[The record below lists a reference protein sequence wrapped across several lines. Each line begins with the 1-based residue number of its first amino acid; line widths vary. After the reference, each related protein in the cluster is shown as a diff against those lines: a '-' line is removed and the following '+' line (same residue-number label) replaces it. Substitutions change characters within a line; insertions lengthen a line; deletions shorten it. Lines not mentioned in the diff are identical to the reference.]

1 MGKRR
6 LKILL
11 CMAAAWVLLCGF
23 ETKNHDFTE
32 KPEYLKSATY
42 YSDDWVVNFWNSESP
57 NMDQELAQIAK
68 DGFNSIIL
76 ALPWREFQP
85 QTSPVS
91 YNSYAWRKLD
101 QVMEAAKKNGLWVE
115 LRVGY
120 TWDYYSQE
128 SVLPRYQGL
137 LYQESTKEAW
147 LDYAKTV
154 YERASV
160 HPNFYGGF
168 LTWED
173 FWNFVDTAGSMG
185 RGSNS
190 IRMAEIVGFQDYMI
204 ENYTLDEAREYYGSE
219 LGSYDNIYLPPRE
232 DKAFLC
238 FYKFYDDF
246 LNKLLTETQTVFPD
260 LSMEVRLDVDAVS
273 DGGEGFVGAD
283 HYSTF
288 PCGNA
293 SYTSLMFGTSMGQQ
307 NVGEVIGAEAV
318 LAQFNGFLDLA
329 SFYSGGKPLYVDQL
343 LFMDTTEEFS
353 HNASIDAEQRPLF
366 LTSLGPV
373 LKEKT
378 MGYGI
383 WTYRNYTNNLV
394 FNSQFGLDGKEWTLG
409 RGSSIVNR
417 KNNKMA
423 KLSGKG
429 SQISQNIGTRGGS
442 RQYKSIR
449 VRLNADSDSLS
460 TVIVTLGNVS
470 KLVNIKG
477 NTQVELDF
485 GELNFTKITI
495 ACDDEV
501 FIDNVNVYT
510 YEQDGQLYSLDGE
523 ELSCIEAVRSLNDS
537 LSQPVDK

>member
-1 MGKRR
+1 
-6 LKILL
+6 
-11 CMAAAWVLLCGF
+11 MAAAWIFLCGF
-23 ETKNHDFTE
+23 DVKNHDYTE

-101 QVMEAAKKNGLWVE
+101 KVMKLAEKNGLWVE

-137 LYQESTKEAW
+137 LYQESTREAW

-154 YERASV
+154 YEKASS

-173 FWNFVDTAGSMG
+173 FWNFVDSAGSMG
-185 RGSNS
+185 PGNNS
-190 IRMAEIVGFQDYMI
+190 VRMAEIVGFRDYMKN
-204 ENYTLDEAREYYGSE
+204 NYTLEEVREFYGSE
-219 LGSYDNIYLPPRE
+219 IDSYDSIYLPLRE

-238 FYKFYDDF
+238 FYRFYDDF
-246 LNKLLTETQTVFPD
+246 LNKLLADTQTVFPD
-260 LSMEVRLDVDAVS
+260 LSMEVRLDVDPVT
-273 DGGEGFVGAD
+273 DGAGGFTGAE

-288 PCGNA
+288 PCGSS
-293 SYTSLMFGTSMGQQ
+293 SYTSLMFGVPMGQQ
-307 NVGEVIGAEAV
+307 NEGEVIGAEEA
-318 LAQFNGFLDLA
+318 LAQFNSFLDLA
-329 SFYSGGKPLYVDQL
+329 GFYNGGKPLYVDQL
-343 LFMDTTEEFS
+343 LFMDTTEEFA
-353 HNASIDAEQRPLF
+353 HNASIEAEQRPLF

-378 MGYGI
+378 MGYGL

-394 FNSQFGLDGKEWTLG
+394 FNSQFGLDGKEWILG

-442 RQYKSIR
+442 RQNKNIK
-449 VRLNADSDSLS
+449 VRLNADSESLS

-470 KLVNIKG
+470 KLVNVKG
-477 NTQVELDF
+477 STQVELDF
-485 GELNFTKITI
+485 GELDFTKITI

-501 FIDNVNVYT
+501 FLDNINVYT
-510 YEQDGQLYSLDGE
+510 YEQDGQLYGLDGE
-523 ELSCIEAVRSLNDS
+523 ELSCIEAVRALNDS
-537 LSQPVDK
+537 LNVSLDQPVDK

>member
-1 MGKRR
+1 MSKRKI
-6 LKILL
+6 KILL

-91 YNSYAWRKLD
+91 YNSYAWKKLD
-101 QVMEAAKKNGLWVE
+101 KVMKAAENNGLWVE

-154 YERASV
+154 YEKASS

-173 FWNFVDTAGSMG
+173 FWNFVDSAGSMG
-185 RGSNS
+185 RGSTS
-190 IRMAEIVGFQDYMI
+190 IRMAEIVGYQDYMI
-204 ENYTLDEAREYYGSE
+204 EHYKLEEVQEYYGTE
-219 LGSYDNIYLPPRE
+219 LKSFDDIYLPPRE

-238 FYKFYDDF
+238 FYQFYDDF
-246 LNKLLTETQTVFPD
+246 LNRLLADTQTVFPEI
-260 LSMEVRLDVDAVS
+260 SMEVRLDVDPVTDG
-273 DGGEGFVGAD
+273 DGGVVGAD

-288 PCGNA
+288 PCGTA
-293 SYTSLMFGTSMGQQ
+293 PYTSLMFGTSMGQM
-307 NVGEVIGAEAV
+307 NEGEVVSAESV
-318 LAQFNGFLDLA
+318 LGHLNNFLDLA
-329 SFYSGGKPLYVDQL
+329 SFFSGGKPLYVDQL
-343 LFMDTTEEFS
+343 LFMDTTEEFG
-353 HNASIDAEQRPLF
+353 HNAQIDADQRPEF
-366 LTSLGPV
+366 LSSLGPV
-373 LKEKT
+373 LKAKT

-417 KNNKMA
+417 KSNKMA

-442 RQYKSIR
+442 RQNKNIR
-449 VRLNADSDSLS
+449 VRLRADSESLS

-470 KLVNIKG
+470 KLVNVKG
-477 NTQVELDF
+477 DTQVDLDF
-485 GELNFTKITI
+485 GPLNFTKITI

-501 FIDNVNVYT
+501 YIDNVNVFT

-523 ELSCIEAVRSLNDS
+523 ELSCIEAVRELNDS
-537 LSQPVDK
+537 LDQPVDK